1 LPILTFFRQT
11 LGHQRQSKVL
21 LTSLLLG
28 PAKERDF
35 HVRKLAVL
43 LASLLIIANGCVI
56 SPRRS
61 SGSTTGSGGNSEFS
75 VSANPTS
82 QIITAGASATYT
94 ISISAVN
101 GFTGTVSLSA
111 SSSNSNIVATLDNTT
126 ISGGSGSAVL
136 TVSTTSATPA
146 GNVTITVTA
155 TDSANNVSHNVAVT
169 ASVQS
174 AAATAGAVMSAEST
188 VAQTGCV
195 STPAGSTA
203 QRVSFPASPPNG
215 LTATFSV
222 TPSSSA
228 MDASLGFFSP
238 ASAGQPTLSS
248 LINFSPAGV
257 IQVREGD
264 SFISSAVPYAA
275 GETLQFRLVENLPA
289 TTYSLFVTPPGRTEI
304 PLATDL
310 QVPSGQRGATTL
322 GGWGQIVN
330 APDGATLAV
339 CNFSLR

>member
-1 LPILTFFRQT
+1 
-11 LGHQRQSKVL
+11 
-21 LTSLLLG
+21 
-28 PAKERDF
+28 
-35 HVRKLAVL
+35 VRKLAVL

-61 SGSTTGSGGNSEFS
+61 GGSTTGSGGGNSEFS

-111 SSSNSNIVATLDNTT
+111 SSSNSNIVATFDNTT

-136 TVSTTSATPA
+136 TASTTSATPA
-146 GNVTITVTA
+146 GNATITVTA
-155 TDSANNVSHNVAVT
+155 RDSSNSVSQNVAVT
-169 ASVQS
+169 ASIQS
-174 AAATAGAVMSAEST
+174 AAATASAVMSAESAA
-188 VAQTGCV
+188 VARIGCV

-238 ASAGQPTLSS
+238 ASAGQTTLSS

-264 SFISSAVPYAA
+264 SFTSSAVPYAA
-275 GETLQFRLVENLPA
+275 GETLQFRLVEDLPA

-339 CNFSLR
+339 CNFSLH

>member
-1 LPILTFFRQT
+1 M
-11 LGHQRQSKVL
+11 
-21 LTSLLLG
+21 
-28 PAKERDF
+28 
-35 HVRKLAVL
+35 RKLALL
-43 LASLLIIANGCVI
+43 LASLLIVANGCVI
-56 SPRRS
+56 SPRRTG
-61 SGSTTGSGGNSEFS
+61 GSTTGSGGGNSEFS

-111 SSSNSNIVATLDNTT
+111 SSSNSNIVATFDNTT

-155 TDSANNVSHNVAVT
+155 SDAATNASQNVSVT

-174 AAATAGAVMSAEST
+174 AAATVGAVIAAESAA

-203 QRVSFPASPPNG
+203 QRISFPASPTNG
-215 LTATFSV
+215 FTATFSV
-222 TPSSSA
+222 TPSSSG

-248 LINFSPAGV
+248 LINFSPAGI
-257 IQVREGD
+257 IQVRDGE

-275 GETLQFRLVENLPA
+275 GETLQFRLVENPPA
-289 TTYSLFVTPPGRTEI
+289 TTYSLFVTPPGPAEV

-310 QVPSGQRGATTL
+310 QVPSDQRGATTL

-339 CNFSLR
+339 CNFSVQ